1 MLPAEAGALDIAAE
15 VRSGRV
21 SAREV
26 TEAALERVA
35 RHDNRVNSFTDVLRE
50 RALFD
55 ADAVD
60 AKTKQGQD
68 PGALAGVPY
77 AVKNLFDVQGLTT
90 RAGSKINR
98 ERPPAAADAFL
109 VQRLH
114 AAGAVLVGALNM
126 DEYAYGFTT
135 ENSHDGATHNPH
147 DLSRIAGGS
156 SGGSGA
162 ALAAG
167 LVPLTLGT
175 DTNGSIRVPASL
187 CGVFGLKPTYGRL
200 SRHGAA
206 LFVTSLDHT
215 GVLARSTA
223 DLAAA
228 YDALQGADAQ
238 DPVCA
243 ARSVELALP
252 ALAAGASGLRVG
264 VLDDYFERYAE
275 PEALEAVAAVARALH
290 ATQKIRLPEAARA
303 RAAAFIITASEGG
316 NRHLPDLRVRAADF
330 DPMTRDRFLAG
341 ALTPASWYLQ
351 AQRFRSWYR
360 TEVLRLFEHVDI
372 LLAPATPCSATKI
385 GQETMLVA
393 GESLPARANMGML
406 TQPISFIGLPVAVAP
421 LHRPGRLP
429 IGVQII
435 AAPWQEAKALRIAA
449 ALETAGVA
457 SAPVAKL

>member
-1 MLPAEAGALDIAAE
+1 
-15 VRSGRV
+15 V

-26 TEAALERVA
+26 AEAALGRVA
-35 RHDNRVNSFTDVLRE
+35 QFDSGINSFTTVLRE
-50 RALFD
+50 RALAE

-60 AKTKQGQD
+60 AKIKAGRE

-77 AVKNLFDVQGLTT
+77 AVKNLFDVKGLTT

-98 ERPPAAADAFL
+98 ERPPAAADATL
-109 VQRLH
+109 IQRLQ
-114 AAGAVLVGALNM
+114 AAGAVLIGALNM

-147 DLSRIAGGS
+147 DLTRVAGGS

-200 SRHGAA
+200 SRHGSA
-206 LFVTSLDHT
+206 LFATSLDHT

-228 YDALQGADAQ
+228 YDAVQGADAQ

-243 ARSVELALP
+243 ARSAEPALP
-252 ALAAGASGLRVG
+252 ALAAGATGLRVG
-264 VLDDYFERYAE
+264 VLDDYFECHAE
-275 PEALEAVAAVARALH
+275 PEAREAVAIVAKALH
-290 ATQKIRLPEAARA
+290 ATQSIRIPEAARA
-303 RAAAFIITASEGG
+303 RAAAFVITASEGG
-316 NRHLPDLRVRAADF
+316 NRHLADLRVRAADF

-351 AQRFRSWYR
+351 AQRFRSWYLR
-360 TEVLRLFEHVDI
+360 EVLRLFEHIDI
-372 LLAPATPCSATKI
+372 LLAPATPCSATQI
-385 GQETMLVA
+385 GQETMIVA
-393 GESLPARANMGML
+393 GEILPARASMGML

-421 LHRPGRLP
+421 LHKPGRMP
-429 IGVQII
+429 IGVQIV
-435 AAPWQEAKALRIAA
+435 AAPWQEAKALRVAA
-449 ALETAGVA
+449 ALENAGVA